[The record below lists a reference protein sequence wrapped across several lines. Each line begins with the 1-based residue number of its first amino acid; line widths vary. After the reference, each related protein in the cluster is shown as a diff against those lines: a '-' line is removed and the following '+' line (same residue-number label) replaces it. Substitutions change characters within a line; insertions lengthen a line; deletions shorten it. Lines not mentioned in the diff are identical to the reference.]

1 MKRICTAAAL
11 LSAGVILAGC
21 SGRKQPDSDLDTVK
35 VPTVVEGNNGVKLE
49 ERKVDVPAGVDD
61 VRTAVTALLNETSHP
76 LPEGTSL
83 IDLKVEDGTAHLN
96 LSKEFSKLEE
106 MGNEGEST
114 AQKALKRTLSQFKQ
128 IDKMLVRVEGKPF
141 ASEHTDWS
149 APIPVRD
156 DEDVARRD
164 RPSISVSGGNE

>member
-1 MKRICTAAAL
+1 
-11 LSAGVILAGC
+11 
-21 SGRKQPDSDLDTVK
+21 
-35 VPTVVEGNNGVKLE
+35 
-49 ERKVDVPAGVDD
+49 
-61 VRTAVTALLNETSHP
+61 
-76 LPEGTSL
+76 
-83 IDLKVEDGTAHLN
+83 
-96 LSKEFSKLEE
+96 

-149 APIPVRD
+149 SPISVRD